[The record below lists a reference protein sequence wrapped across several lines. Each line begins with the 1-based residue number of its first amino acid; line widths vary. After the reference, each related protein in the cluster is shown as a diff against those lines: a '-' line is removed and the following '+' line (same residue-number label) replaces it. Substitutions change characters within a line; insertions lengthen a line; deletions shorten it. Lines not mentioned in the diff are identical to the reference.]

1 MPARILVIDDNPTLV
16 ALYCDLFEDE
26 GYEVVFQSTPQFDPA
41 TIAQVAPDLI
51 VLDLLFDGHL
61 IGWGALQALKLQPA
75 TSSIPVVVCS
85 AATKYMDALQPAFST
100 LGVEVLTKPFQLE
113 TLLHVVNQLLSSNL
127 AL

>member
-26 GYEVVFQSTPQFDPA
+26 GYEVVFQSSPQLDPA
-41 TIAQVAPDLI
+41 TVTQVVPDLI
-51 VLDLLFDGHL
+51 VLDLFFEGNL
-61 IGWGALQALKLQPA
+61 IGWDALQALKLQPA

-85 AATKYMDALQPAFST
+85 GATKYLDALQPAFST

-113 TLLHVVNQLLSSNL
+113 TLLDVVNQLLSPNVVL
-127 AL
+127 

>member
-1 MPARILVIDDNPTLV
+1 MPVRILVIDDNPTIV

-26 GYEVVFQSTPQFDPA
+26 GYEVVFQSTPHFDPA
-41 TIAQVAPDLI
+41 TITQVAPDLI
-51 VLDLLFDGHL
+51 VLDLLFDRSL
-61 IGWGALQALKLQPA
+61 IGWDWLQALKLQPA
-75 TSSIPVVVCS
+75 TSLIPVVVCS

-113 TLLHVVNQLLSSNL
+113 TLLDTVNQLLNPKL